1 MDMKK
6 YVLFSA
12 FILTILSLSAQQP
25 VLPEE
30 KPNIEVTGSAE
41 MEVVP
46 DEIFVSIVLRE
57 KNKGNAK
64 GEIAAQEDNLLS
76 KLKANDFDINNL
88 TLSGA
93 DGDLQYRIFRKNKV
107 LTEKRLQIKLK
118 NAGEVNKLFQLLDE
132 LEIEDAGIIRTS
144 HSQLEKFRKE
154 VKIQAMKSAKEKAD
168 YLLLAIGEQ
177 SGKPLVI
184 REQVFTTYPNAYG
197 ANAALGEVVVT
208 GYGVRGKA
216 KGFED
221 ELSFTKIKIRF
232 EIYAK
237 FAIK

>member
-1 MDMKK
+1 MKK
-6 YVLFSA
+6 YVLFFA

-25 VLPEE
+25 ALPEE

-57 KNKGNAK
+57 KNKGNSRDI
-64 GEIAAQEDNLLS
+64 EAQEDNLLG
-76 KLKANDFDINNL
+76 KLRQNGFDINNL

-93 DGDLQYRIFRKNKV
+93 DGDMQYRIFRKNKV
-107 LTEKRLQIKLK
+107 LTEKRLQMKLQ

-132 LEIEDAGIIRTS
+132 LEIEDAGILRTS

-168 YLLLAIGEQ
+168 YLLSAIGEQ
-177 SGKPLVI
+177 TGKPLVI
-184 REQVFTTYPNAYG
+184 REQVFTTYPSNIYG

-208 GYGVRGKA
+208 GYGVRGKP